1 MSINAEFS
9 RENVRGKISL
19 TNVTDKYLHD
29 VNDYSNI
36 KFEIKDKLI
45 NCKDLKDLF
54 NIISEYTEETPTIV
68 MGNTYLWVDYDDY
81 TFDYDL
87 KMSTFEMQFAFV

>member
-1 MSINAEFS
+1 MNINAEFIK
-9 RENVRGKISL
+9 ENIHGKISL
-19 TNVTDKYLHD
+19 SHVSDAYLHD
-29 VNDYSNI
+29 VNDYSKI

-45 NCKDLKDLF
+45 NCKSLEDLF
-54 NIISEYTEETPTIV
+54 NIINEYTEETPTVV
-68 MGNTYLWVDYDDY
+68 MGNNYLWVDYNDY

>member
-1 MSINAEFS
+1 MNINAEFS

-54 NIISEYTEETPTIV
+54 NIISEYKEETPTVVI
-68 MGNTYLWVDYDDY
+68 GNTYLWVDYDDY